1 MAFSQNDYNQFSID
15 DSTFSLTEREHRFL
29 EKSWAIPFADKIF
42 PAINEVDFSVL
53 YSDSV
58 SRPNTPVNVI
68 IGALILKEWLG
79 LTDEEIVESLMFDIR
94 FQVALH
100 TTSFKEQP
108 LSDRSLSRFRE
119 RCTTYETMTNTDLI
133 RNCMNSLAS
142 KMAEFMGLSSKMN
155 RMDSMMI
162 AANIKKLSRL
172 ELLYTCVANLVK
184 HMQKRQDIIPESMSH
199 YCEPEDYNRVI
210 YHMRSTD
217 AETRMKAVLLDAAML
232 SQICG
237 DKYDESSEYQLLLR
251 VIREQTSTREDGSL
265 HLKDKKD
272 SMDSKVL
279 LNPSDPDATFRNKA
293 GVEHRGY
300 VANLAES
307 TFENGSIITDYAYE
321 QNIYSD
327 SQFLKD
333 YLNSHDLPEDSMI
346 VADGAYC
353 GERNVLLAKEQNATL
368 VTTNFTGRKPEDVY
382 ADFLFSNDRKSILK
396 CANGHEPLTNK
407 YDSTNDRTRITMNKE
422 TCNQCPYKEQCKPKF
437 FKSKSALE
445 ISWKTANR
453 SKQLRYM
460 KSDEFKV
467 YSHYRN
473 GVEALPSIL
482 RRRYQV
488 DKMPVRGKLRTKLY
502 FGFKVAALNFG
513 KLFNY
518 LNSLASCTLEP
529 EIC

>member
-1 MAFSQNDYNQFSID
+1 MAFFPNDYNQLSID
-15 DSTFSLTEREHRFL
+15 DSTFFLTERELKFL
-29 EKSWAIPFADKIF
+29 EKSWAKPFADKIF
-42 PAINEVDFSVL
+42 PAINEDDFSVL
-53 YSDSV
+53 YSDSA

-119 RCTTYETMTNTDLI
+119 RCTTYEAVTSTDLV

-184 HMQKRQDIIPESMSH
+184 HMQKRQDIVPESMNH

-217 AETRMKAVLLDAAML
+217 AETRMKAVLSDAAML
-232 SQICG
+232 SRICA

-251 VIREQTSTREDGSL
+251 VTREQTSLEEDGSL
-265 HLKDKKD
+265 HLKDKNA
-272 SMDSKVL
+272 SMGSDVL
-279 LNPSDPDATFRNKA
+279 LNPSDPDATFRQKA

-300 VANLAES
+300 VANLTETTS
-307 TFENGSIITDYAYE
+307 ENGSIITDYAYE

-333 YLNSHDLPEDSMI
+333 YLNSHDLPEDSTI

-353 GERNVLLAKEQNATL
+353 GERNTLLAKEQSATL
-368 VTTNFTGRKPEDVY
+368 VTTNFTGRKPEDIY
-382 ADFLFSNDRKSILK
+382 ADFIFSEDGKSVLK
-396 CANGHEPLTNK
+396 CANGYEPLTNK

-422 TCNQCPYKEQCKPKF
+422 FCNQCPYKEQCKPKL
-437 FKSKSALE
+437 FKRKSALE
-445 ISWKTANR
+445 VSWKTANR
-453 SKQLRYM
+453 AKQLRYM
-460 KSDEFKV
+460 KSDEFKE

-473 GVEALPSIL
+473 GVESLPSIL

-488 DKMPVRGKLRTKLY
+488 DRMPVRGKLKTKLY

-513 KLFNY
+513 KLFSY
-518 LNSLASCTLEP
+518 LNSLASSTSEP
-529 EIC
+529 EFC

>member
-1 MAFSQNDYNQFSID
+1 MAFSPNDYNQFSID
-15 DSTFSLTEREHRFL
+15 DSTFSLTERERRFL
-29 EKSWAIPFADKIF
+29 KKSWAIPFADKIF
-42 PAINEVDFSVL
+42 PAINEGDFSVL

-162 AANIKKLSRL
+162 ASNIKKLSRF

-184 HMQKRQDIIPESMSH
+184 HMKKRQDIIPESMKH

-217 AETRMKAVLLDAAML
+217 AETRMKTVLSDAAML

-237 DKYDESSEYQLLLR
+237 DNYDESSEYQLLLR
-251 VIREQTSTREDGSL
+251 VIREQTLAQEDGSL

-272 SMDSKVL
+272 SMDSEVL
-279 LNPSDPDATFRNKA
+279 LNPSDPDATFRRKA

-300 VANLAES
+300 VANLTES
-307 TFENGSIITDYAYE
+307 TFEHGSIITDYAYE

-333 YLNSHDLPEDSMI
+333 YLNSHDLPEDSTI
-346 VADGAYC
+346 VADGAYS
-353 GERNVLLAKEQNATL
+353 GERNAILAKEQNATL
-368 VTTNFTGRKPEDVY
+368 VTTNFAGRKPEDVY
-382 ADFLFSNDRKSILK
+382 ADFLFSKDGKSVLK
-396 CANGHEPLTNK
+396 CANGYEPLTNK
-407 YDSTNDRTRITMNKE
+407 YDRTNDRTRITMDKE
-422 TCNQCPYKEQCKPKF
+422 ACNQCPYKDQCKPKL

-453 SKQLRYM
+453 AKQLRYM
-460 KSDEFKV
+460 KSDEFKE

-473 GVEALPSIL
+473 GVESLPSIL

-518 LNSLASCTLEP
+518 LNSLVSCTPEP